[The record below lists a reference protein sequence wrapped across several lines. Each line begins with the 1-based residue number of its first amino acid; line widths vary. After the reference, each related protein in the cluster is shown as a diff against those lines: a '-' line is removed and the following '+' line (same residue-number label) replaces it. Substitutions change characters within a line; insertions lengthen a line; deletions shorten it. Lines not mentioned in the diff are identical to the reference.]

1 MNTTTPHFEKLDELF
16 TATEGRQINA
26 QEILNGRAHILGQ
39 WQSITLS
46 NKLRDEVVE
55 SVASSVNARGENKF
69 RVLRCLRNE
78 HPQHWAL
85 ERFFLDKYGDR
96 PARLSYCAG
105 QDMTWE
111 MAQLRK
117 KLVA

>member
-1 MNTTTPHFEKLDELF
+1 MRTTTPHFETLNDLF
-16 TATEGRQINA
+16 AATEGRQINA
-26 QEILNGRAHILGQ
+26 QEIFNGRAHVFGQ
-39 WQSITLS
+39 WQEITVS
-46 NKLRDEVVE
+46 DALRNEVVE
-55 SVASSVNARGENKF
+55 HVASSANARGNNKF

-78 HPQHWAL
+78 RPQHWTL

-105 QDMTWE
+105 QDMTYE